1 MTITFLEAYALH
13 GPDVEKIAFS
23 MGIKPHEAD
32 RLINREMDRRRADM
46 PRHGRHLDR
55 PRAMV
60 SFAGFDPTEK
70 SWWGK

>member
-1 MTITFLEAYALH
+1 MTFLEAYASH
-13 GPDVEKIAFS
+13 GPDVERVAVS

-46 PRHGRHLDR
+46 PRQLRHLDR

-60 SFAGFDPTEK
+60 PFVGFDPTEK
-70 SWWGK
+70 SWRGK